1 MGDALGACELAGAD
15 AEDAAEGAQEGEA
28 ANTGYARQV
37 CEAGA
42 FGGVA
47 GEVIRGAGDEAGL
60 GVGARRG
67 EVRPAALAGA
77 KAGLFGGGG
86 GGEEADVLARGAAA
100 GTAWAAVD
108 HGGFDG
114 IKELAVG
121 GCVARKY
128 LLPLAAGKEAGR
140 GGGGW
145 IPVAG
150 VVLRRNAGVPWLGHG
165 ERSPLPVSS
174 LEAGRATLRNVQRS
188 CGLPAPFKFCAVCPL
203 IL

>member
-1 MGDALGACELAGAD
+1 MASVMRLAGGSIERRGGAEGVLEVGDALGSGELAGAD

-28 ANTGYARQV
+28 ADAGDAGQV
-37 CEAGA
+37 GEAGA

-47 GEVIRGAGDEAGL
+47 GEVVRGAGDEAGL

-67 EVRPAALAGA
+67 EVRPATLAGA

-114 IKELAVG
+114 IEELAVG
-121 GCVARKY
+121 GGVARKH
-128 LLPLAAGKEAGR
+128 LLPLAAGKEAGH

-145 IPVAG
+145 VPVAV
-150 VVLRRNAGVPWLGHG
+150 VVLRRNA
-165 ERSPLPVSS
+165 R
-174 LEAGRATLRNVQRS
+174 
-188 CGLPAPFKFCAVCPL
+188 CAVAGTW
-203 IL
+203 